1 MNDVFVIISAV
12 VGTFALGIFSILFGL
27 SVKGIDRKI
36 SARMQW
42 RIGPPLRQPFRD
54 VRKLLLKESV
64 LPKNAVPW
72 IYNAA
77 PIISLA
83 SLLTILLYIPIGF
96 IPALLGNSGD
106 IIVVLYLLIIP
117 SIAIIIGGYSSGS
130 PFASVGAQREMVL
143 LMSYELPLAMV
154 IFTLAWRLNILYPS
168 YSALSFETFQKFPIW
183 NSVSFLGFIGAG
195 IFLIVI
201 LLVTTA
207 ELAKV
212 PFDIPE
218 AETEIAE
225 GVYVEYSG
233 RNYAMFYLADA
244 VKIVV
249 LSAIIIAIFFPY
261 NITPLLSQYYH
272 LAPWLGYTI
281 DIIFFMLKTII
292 IAVIAMTFLR
302 TSLAR
307 LKIDQIVR
315 VYWFHLFTASLIAMI
330 LIALDAMGVF

>member
-1 MNDVFVIISAV
+1 MNELVIISAIT
-12 VGTFALGIFSILFGL
+12 GTFLLSFFSIIFGL
-27 SVKGIDRKI
+27 FVKGIDRKL

-42 RIGPPLRQPFRD
+42 RVGPPLRQPFRD
-54 VRKLLLKESV
+54 VRKLFLKESV
-64 LPKNAVPW
+64 LPKNAVAW
-72 IYNAA
+72 LYNSA

-83 SLLTILLYIPIGF
+83 SLLTVFLFIPIGS
-96 IPALLGNSGD
+96 IPAVLGSSGD

-143 LMSYELPLAMV
+143 LMSYELPLAMI
-154 IFTLAWRLNILYPS
+154 IFTLAWRLNILHPS
-168 YSALSFETFQKFPIW
+168 YPALSFETFQKFPVW
-183 NSVSFLGFIGAG
+183 NSVSFLGFLGLG
-195 IFLIVI
+195 IFLIVM

-207 ELAKV
+207 EMAKV

-218 AETEIAE
+218 AETEIAD

-249 LSAIIIAIFFPY
+249 LSALIIAIFFPY
-261 NITPLLSQYYH
+261 NISTIIAGYYPLDI
-272 LAPWLGYTI
+272 WVKYTI
-281 DIIFFMLKTII
+281 DVLFFMLKVIIISI
-292 IAVIAMTFLR
+292 IAVTFLR

-315 VYWFHLFTASLIAMI
+315 IYWFHIFVAALIAMI
-330 LIALDAMGVF
+330 LIGLDTMGVF